1 MMGILGKFGD
11 FLEKSGVSINSKE
24 TVRLL
29 YEMNNQGVY
38 ISALTAVDFALSMR
52 EDESY
57 ESIVLSKLL
66 MEPYDFNKED
76 CMEAYR
82 MLQENYTNG
91 VKMLKNSLS
100 VAKRNNNGEELVK
113 DVFNFKLMAIR
124 IIMFNLA
131 YSHKFIDEKI
141 SSSFYEKLWKA
152 TKDDTPDLSI
162 EKYIERESLISRLGL
177 SKPLVLTKKED
188 YSFHKDTISIWAN
201 RGIMNV

>member
-1 MMGILGKFGD
+1 MGILDKFGD

-29 YEMNNQGVY
+29 SEMNSQGVY
-38 ISALTAVDFALSMR
+38 VSALTAVDFALSMR

-76 CMEAYR
+76 CMYAYR

-91 VKMLKNSLS
+91 VKMFKNSLS
-100 VAKRNNNGEELVK
+100 VAKRNKGDELVK
-113 DVFNFKLMAIR
+113 EIFNFKLMAIR

-131 YSHKFIDEKI
+131 YSHKLIDEKI

-162 EKYIERESLISRLGL
+162 DKYIERESLISRLGL
-177 SKPLVLTKKED
+177 SESPVLTKKED

>member
-1 MMGILGKFGD
+1 MGILGKFGD

-29 YEMNNQGVY
+29 SEMNNQGVY

-52 EDESY
+52 EDGNY
-57 ESIVLSKLL
+57 ESIVLSRLL

-76 CMEAYR
+76 CMYAYR

-91 VKMLKNSLS
+91 VKMFKNSLS
-100 VAKRNNNGEELVK
+100 VAKRNKGEELVK
-113 DVFNFKLMAIR
+113 EIFNFKLMAIR

-152 TKDDTPDLSI
+152 TKDDTPNLSI
-162 EKYIERESLISRLGL
+162 DKYIERESLMSRLGL
-177 SKPLVLTKKED
+177 SESPVLTKKED

>member
-29 YEMNNQGVY
+29 SEMNNQGVY

-52 EDESY
+52 EDGNY
-57 ESIVLSKLL
+57 ESIVLSRLL

-76 CMEAYR
+76 CMYAYR

-91 VKMLKNSLS
+91 VKMFKNSLS
-100 VAKRNNNGEELVK
+100 VAKRNKGEELVK
-113 DVFNFKLMAIR
+113 EIFNFKLMAIR

-152 TKDDTPDLSI
+152 TKDDTPNLSI
-162 EKYIERESLISRLGL
+162 DKYIERESLMSRLGL
-177 SKPLVLTKKED
+177 SESPVLTKKED

>member
-100 VAKRNNNGEELVK
+100 VAK
-113 DVFNFKLMAIR
+113 
-124 IIMFNLA
+124 
-131 YSHKFIDEKI
+131 
-141 SSSFYEKLWKA
+141 
-152 TKDDTPDLSI
+152 
-162 EKYIERESLISRLGL
+162 
-177 SKPLVLTKKED
+177 
-188 YSFHKDTISIWAN
+188 
-201 RGIMNV
+201 